1 MGDPAL
7 DLILEDSDR
16 EGIYTIVAQVTNLVA
31 GKNADNSYTIRFIK
45 DGLYQVVRVGRS
57 TSLRSPTTLT
67 LRMTGVAALPSS
79 RSHQG
84 TVNYGRFPDLHRI
97 YLSNLLG

>member
-31 GKNADNSYTIRFIK
+31 GKNTDNSYTIRVIK
-45 DGLYQVVRVGRS
+45 DGL
-57 TSLRSPTTLT
+57 
-67 LRMTGVAALPSS
+67 
-79 RSHQG
+79 
-84 TVNYGRFPDLHRI
+84 
-97 YLSNLLG
+97 

>member
-45 DGLYQVVRVGRS
+45 DG
-57 TSLRSPTTLT
+57 
-67 LRMTGVAALPSS
+67 
-79 RSHQG
+79 
-84 TVNYGRFPDLHRI
+84 F
-97 YLSNLLG
+97 

>member
-45 DGLYQVVRVGRS
+45 DGLYVSVWAS
-57 TSLRSPTTLT
+57 TGLT
-67 LRMTGVAALPSS
+67 LPLQVFHFQILR
-79 RSHQG
+79 Q
-84 TVNYGRFPDLHRI
+84 
-97 YLSNLLG
+97 